1 MRLAH
6 LSPLFAALALSVSP
20 VPAAAELMIAPTR
33 IVMGPGERSTE
44 LTLVNK
50 GNEQT
55 AFRLAVENRRMR
67 RDGALEAAETPRTG
81 ELFAADMIHFAPR
94 RVILEPGARQTI
106 RVSVDTPA
114 GLAPG
119 EYRSHLRLMS
129 APTGAAQPNAT
140 PGSAEADD
148 KSLSIELVAVRS
160 LTIPV
165 IIRVGTLDAT
175 ATIDGAT
182 LARAPEDMLV
192 VKMARTGTRSTY
204 GDLRLTLDG
213 QSQPVYVVRG
223 IAIYT
228 PNSDRDVLLPLPA
241 DVRQKIAGHALR
253 IDYVSTDAKS
263 PGLIASRNLKL

>member
-6 LSPLFAALALSVSP
+6 LSPLLAALALSVSA

-33 IVMGPGERSTE
+33 LVMGPSERSTE

-55 AFRLAVENRRMR
+55 AFRIAVENRRMR

-81 ELFAADMIHFAPR
+81 ELFAADMIRFAPR

-129 APTGAAQPNAT
+129 APTGAAQAT
-140 PGSAEADD
+140 AKPGEAADD

>member
-1 MRLAH
+1 MRLARF
-6 LSPLFAALALSVSP
+6 SPLFAALALSVSP

-55 AFRLAVENRRMR
+55 AFRIAVENRRMR

-106 RVSVDTPA
+106 RVSVDAPA

-129 APTGAAQPNAT
+129 APTGAAQAT
-140 PGSAEADD
+140 AKPGEAVDD

-192 VKMARTGTRSTY
+192 IKMARTGTRSTY

-263 PGLIASRNLKL
+263 PGLIASRNLTL